1 MSARSFLLPQKP
13 TEWQRPSQFPP
24 PMGRCHIQESSR
36 SSQRHQCFFELG
48 NGSRL
53 RPWRSSASHVRSP
66 RVFAAIL
73 QSADVAY
80 LQLPHTRS
88 GLARGE
94 AKAGVSSLP
103 VSCPFRRLMTAR
115 HSQLF
120 NYTRG
125 ACTCRTLAGTQAQGP
140 KNWIVEAAWCARFS
154 EAQTTGEPMPLRAAG
169 P

>member
-24 PMGRCHIQESSR
+24 SMGRCHIQESSR

-53 RPWRSSASHVRSP
+53 RPWQSSPV
-66 RVFAAIL
+66 L
-73 QSADVAY
+73 SAHPGYSQQFCGRQMVHISR
-80 LQLPHTRS
+80 PH
-88 GLARGE
+88 LARGE

-103 VSCPFRRLMTAR
+103 VSRPCRRLKTAR

-125 ACTCRTLAGTQAQGP
+125 ACTCRTLSGTQAQGLN
-140 KNWIVEAAWCARFS
+140 NWIVEAAWCARFS
-154 EAQTTGEPMPLRAAG
+154 ETQTTGEPMPLRAAG